1 MKKAIITCLTLIL
14 AIFINGQSIKAQSL
28 LRKLQNKIEEEAV
41 EAVFGEDEKKQ
52 EEQKPDDSKS
62 SSNSPKNTK
71 GSGLSSSSTDV
82 LTSIDNAES
91 AFNDKKYKDAR
102 YSIRQ
107 AILDV
112 ELEIGKK
119 ILNELPESVSG
130 LPKIEEEDEVTSTGI
145 GFVGLVIQRVYRK
158 DDQELQIG
166 VGNDSGWLSAA
177 NMYLASG
184 AYASSSENENI
195 KQITFQDNRA
205 VIEYDASSGYK
216 LSVPFGQS
224 SIMVAEGVN
233 FNTEKEFMDA
243 CSKINIQ
250 KIKNQLGEQ

>member
-1 MKKAIITCLTLIL
+1 MKKAIITCLTLIIAL
-14 AIFINGQSIKAQSL
+14 LLNGQSIKAQSL

-41 EAVFGEDEKKQ
+41 EAIFGEDEKEQ
-52 EEQKPDDSKS
+52 AEQKPEGPENST
-62 SSNSPKNTK
+62 NSPTNTR
-71 GSGLSSSSTDV
+71 GSGLSRSSTDI

-102 YSIRQ
+102 SSIRQ

-112 ELEIGKK
+112 ELEIGGK
-119 ILNELPESVSG
+119 ILENLPESISG
-130 LPKIEEEDEVTSTGI
+130 LPKVEEEDEVTSTGI
-145 GFVGLVIQRVYRK
+145 GFVGLVVQRVYRK

-166 VGNDSGWLSAA
+166 IGNDSGWLSAA

-184 AYASSSENENI
+184 AYASSSTDENI
-195 KQITFQDNRA
+195 KQITFQENRA
-205 VIEYDASSGYK
+205 VIEYDESSGYK

-233 FNTEKEFMDA
+233 FNTEQEFMDA

-250 KIKNQLGEQ
+250 KIKDQLGEQ